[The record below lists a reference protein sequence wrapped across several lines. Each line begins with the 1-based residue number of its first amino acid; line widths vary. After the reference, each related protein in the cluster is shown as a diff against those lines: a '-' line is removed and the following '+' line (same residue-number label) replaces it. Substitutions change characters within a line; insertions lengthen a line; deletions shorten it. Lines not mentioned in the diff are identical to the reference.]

1 MMCTDREA
9 QVYRIRIKGLLD
21 SSWSAWLG
29 GIAILPQPG
38 EETLLR
44 ASLAGQA
51 ALHALLEKLRDVGL
65 PLISVECVS
74 DGQAARE
81 AGAWKAGAEQA
92 QRDFS

>member
-1 MMCTDREA
+1 MMCTDQEA

-29 GIAILPQPG
+29 GTAILPQPD
-38 EETLLR
+38 EETLLC

-81 AGAWKAGAEQA
+81 AGAEQTSDG
-92 QRDFS
+92 QGRKDFS